1 MARSVREIATLV
13 LLVVTFVLWFI
24 AMVTPGW
31 FVFSVETSLTKL
43 EIQMSLFYIKI
54 CNNGIC
60 ASKTYEEFSSY
71 RVNLSIMPEFIELQL
86 EAIAGVILC
95 GICFILMISSSS
107 CSCSKR
113 ATTLAVVIGSFIAVV
128 SESILVIRMVDAN
141 VKASKI
147 LNKAETMLTTIN
159 YDMDLNFPYS
169 VLITGVGLVSGVSSF
184 VASIV
189 FRSSLKENS
198 GGQVISMAPVVHP

>member
-1 MARSVREIATLV
+1 MILKIWGLTLSFYQGC
-13 LLVVTFVLWFI
+13 LHDYLFI
-24 AMVTPGW
+24 
-31 FVFSVETSLTKL
+31 S
-43 EIQMSLFYIKI
+43 
-54 CNNGIC
+54 
-60 ASKTYEEFSSY
+60 
-71 RVNLSIMPEFIELQL
+71 
-86 EAIAGVILC
+86 
-95 GICFILMISSSS
+95 
-107 CSCSKR
+107 
-113 ATTLAVVIGSFIAVV
+113 VV

-198 GGQVISMAPVVHP
+198 GGQVISMAPVVHPWQTFTTLQEEAYPVPYNHNLDTQPWRCFITCTFPVLLQEKHCECFGTN